1 MDRVTDRETN
11 TLAVRGLEELR
22 VNLLLKENS
31 YASNIILHQSFI
43 LELKF
48 HGPEGRSCCVGR
60 VEPLRSLLAV
70 RYGKVEVMKNILVP
84 TLFLLVRKSSRCSHR
99 RLRYGST

>member
-1 MDRVTDRETN
+1 MSC
-11 TLAVRGLEELR
+11 LLE
-22 VNLLLKENS
+22 K
-31 YASNIILHQSFI
+31 NIQILNY
-43 LELKF
+43 
-48 HGPEGRSCCVGR
+48 GPEGRSCCVGR

-84 TLFLLVRKSSRCSHR
+84 TLFLQVQESSRCSHR